1 MDLTDLIDFADQA
14 DQEIGKYRVEMT
26 ISPALLM
33 NNTYAMPTLNW
44 QSIKYG
50 EAEIDQ
56 VPSDRRGVYAFSISH
71 PSATLPP
78 HGYVL
83 YIGIGGRKCDRSL
96 KQRYRDYLRPK
107 SVIKRAR
114 IARMIANWSE
124 VLRFN
129 FAPVDNTV
137 TSEQLEELEAQL
149 NTALLPPF
157 SEGDL
162 KADIKKKR
170 RAFR

>member
-1 MDLTDLIDFADQA
+1 MDLTDVIDFADQA
-14 DQEIGKYRVEMT
+14 DKEIGKYRVDFS
-26 ISPALLM
+26 ISPALLTS
-33 NNTYAMPTLNW
+33 NTYPIPALNW

-56 VPSDRRGVYAFSISH
+56 VPADRRGVYAFSICH
-71 PSATLPP
+71 PSAVLPP

-83 YIGIGGRKCDRSL
+83 YIGIAGRKSDRSL
-96 KQRYRDYLRPK
+96 NSRYRDYLSK
-107 SVIKRAR
+107 SSLLKRAR
-114 IARMIANWSE
+114 IARMIANWHE

-129 FAPVDNTV
+129 FAPVENSV

-149 NTALLPPF
+149 NTAMLPPF

-162 KADIKKKR
+162 QADIKMKR